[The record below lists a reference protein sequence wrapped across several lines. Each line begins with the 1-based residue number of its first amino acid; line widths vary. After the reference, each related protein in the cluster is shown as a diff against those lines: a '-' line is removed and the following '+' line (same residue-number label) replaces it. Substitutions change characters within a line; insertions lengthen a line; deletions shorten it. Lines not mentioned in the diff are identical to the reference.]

1 MKVEPSG
8 VVFVGSCDIQSERCL
23 AKTSGSVS
31 AIWTPPGRTQVN
43 VCHACLDE
51 QIRQAKWEIAG
62 ARIKQRA
69 DLAVYDRHGQ
79 LKLVVESQNISY
91 PLGANGTS
99 SSQERAIQI
108 RRNLLRHAGIPHS
121 PFFLLAFPNSF
132 YLWSKTKSDVLER
145 AADYQDDS
153 TKILGL
159 LHDIAP
165 SNATLD
171 MQLASWLKGVANSDS
186 AAAVP
191 KWLVTSGLYDAI
203 KGGTVVYDATL

>member
-1 MKVEPSG
+1 
-8 VVFVGSCDIQSERCL
+8 
-23 AKTSGSVS
+23 
-31 AIWTPPGRTQVN
+31 VN

-51 QIRQAKWEIAG
+51 QLRSAEWEIAG

-69 DLAVYDRHGQ
+69 DVAVYDSQGQ
-79 LKLVVESQNISY
+79 LKLVLESQHT
-91 PLGANGTS
+91 NGS
-99 SSQERAIQI
+99 SSSEERSIQI

-121 PFFLLAFPNSF
+121 PFFLLAFPNGF
-132 YLWSKTKSDVLER
+132 YLWSKTKPDVLER

-159 LHDIAP
+159 DGPAAAL

-171 MQLASWLKGVANSDS
+171 MQLASWLKEVAGSDS

-191 KWLVTSGLYDAI
+191 EWLVTSGLYDAI